1 MAALNEWYLHHPYI
15 TLIIIFLCVSYVF
28 NKVFRVQQKLT
39 VGKTILVYVLIAIG
53 SVMLEFFQIAGRL
66 PIILCL
72 CVAIVLMFM
81 VRIRHFIEDR
91 QKRRSSQS

>member
-1 MAALNEWYLHHPYI
+1 MDALNTWFLEHPYI
-15 TLIIIFLCVSYVF
+15 TLLIIFLCVAYVF

-39 VGKTILVYVLIAIG
+39 ILKTILVYVMIALG
-53 SVMLEFFQIAGRL
+53 SVMLLLFQIVGRL

-72 CVAIVLMFM
+72 SVAIFLMLL

-91 QKRRSSQS
+91 QKKGTPQ